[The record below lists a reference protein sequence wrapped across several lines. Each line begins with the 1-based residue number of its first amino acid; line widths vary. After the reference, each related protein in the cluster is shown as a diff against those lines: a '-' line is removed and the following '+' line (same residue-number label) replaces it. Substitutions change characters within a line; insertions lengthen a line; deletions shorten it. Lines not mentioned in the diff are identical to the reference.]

1 VVHRNAAVGQHQLE
15 IPVAHRE
22 HPMPAQ
28 RPQDNLGRELPTLER
43 SRLHHRT
50 CSPSASLAV
59 FLLEQAQDR
68 KSATEPVSVH
78 MARLEE
84 QFATAFLQ
92 IEIQLG

>member
-1 VVHRNAAVGQHQLE
+1 LLVIVFLQVGHQFTAWSG
-15 IPVAHRE
+15 IRG
-22 HPMPAQ
+22 Q
-28 RPQDNLGRELPTLER
+28 GQDNLGRELPTLER